1 MVNSNETSL
10 ERFLI
15 AQHQLQG
22 WLYQDDVL
30 VFQQINAIQSAD
42 NVKGD
47 LLEIGVYHGKSAILM
62 GYFVRDD
69 ERFVVC
75 DLFESPAPN
84 RENQSEKL
92 SWYPELTQRTF
103 EENYLRFHA
112 QLPAI
117 LACPST
123 SLIERGAL
131 KDSFR
136 FIHIDGSHIFSVVRS
151 DIRTAKALLNKDGIV
166 AIDDYRSVHT
176 PGVAAAVWEAVTSD
190 HLVPICLTPQ
200 KMYATWN
207 SSNTTQRHLLAW
219 ADQRSDIEVELE
231 TICDSA
237 LLRLKIKE
245 SAND

>member
-1 MVNSNETSL
+1 MVNSNERSVDDYL
-10 ERFLI
+10 A

-22 WLYQDDVL
+22 WLYQADVL
-30 VFQQINAIQSAD
+30 VFQGMNAIQGAEH
-42 NVKGD
+42 VKGD

-69 ERFVVC
+69 ERLFVC

-84 RENQSEKL
+84 GENQSEKL
-92 SWYPELTQRTF
+92 SWYPGLTQRTF

-117 LACPST
+117 LAYPST
-123 SLIERGAL
+123 SLIEQGML
-131 KDSFR
+131 KGSFR
-136 FIHIDGSHIFSVVRS
+136 FIHIDGSHIFEVIRC
-151 DIRTAKALLNKDGIV
+151 DIRTAKSLLNEDGIV

-207 SSNTTQRHLLAW
+207 SSDRTQEHLLAW
-219 ADQRSDIEVELE
+219 AAKRNDIEVELE
-231 TICDSA
+231 TICDRQ
-237 LLRLKIKE
+237 LVRLKTRGTMTY
-245 SAND
+245 